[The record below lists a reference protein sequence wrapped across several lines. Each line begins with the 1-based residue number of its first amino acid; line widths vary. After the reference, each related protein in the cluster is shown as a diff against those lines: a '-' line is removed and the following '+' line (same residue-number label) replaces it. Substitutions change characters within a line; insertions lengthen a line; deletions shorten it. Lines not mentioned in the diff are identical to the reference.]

1 MALFKIL
8 LKHEDAIASH
18 KVFYEGDFAVTE
30 MERRSYFDIFPL
42 NLVTAYVDL
51 PGGNEWDGLISTD
64 GKKIVMTEGKWRDKS
79 AHKKVYQ
86 FSLDDIESIE
96 ANYNILNMLLK
107 KPSKGLTMKKSGY
120 LVKLLLM
127 VGSFFLLVPLQ
138 SFIFKGNFASVYLQ
152 DRFDAEDK
160 FKSLLNLWNP

>member
-1 MALFKIL
+1 
-8 LKHEDAIASH
+8 
-18 KVFYEGDFAVTE
+18 
-30 MERRSYFDIFPL
+30 
-42 NLVTAYVDL
+42 
-51 PGGNEWDGLISTD
+51 
-64 GKKIVMTEGKWRDKS
+64 
-79 AHKKVYQ
+79 
-86 FSLDDIESIE
+86 
-96 ANYNILNMLLK
+96 MLLK

-160 FKSLLNLWNP
+160 FKLLLNL